1 MRQNTMKSSFLLVLA
16 AFIWGVAFVAQ
27 SVGMDYVGPFTF
39 IGARYLIGGL
49 VLIPCIAFLKKLGY
63 GDDGNKSETQKKEE
77 FRIGVKGGIFCG
89 LALFI
94 SSSLQQIG
102 IMYTTV
108 GKAGFITALY
118 IVIVPILGIFMKK
131 KVSWT
136 IWISVAVAVIG
147 MYLLCITDGFSIGKG
162 DILVLI
168 CAFLFSLHI
177 LVIDYFSPHV
187 DGVKMSCIQFLVCG
201 ILTAIPALIFEHPQL
216 SAFKGAWGSIL
227 YAGVMS
233 CGVAYTLQIIGQ
245 KNMNPTVA
253 SLILSLESCISV
265 LAGWILLGQKLS
277 VKEII
282 GCIIMF
288 CAIVLAQLPQKNPKE
303 A

>member
-136 IWISVAVAVIG
+136 IWISVAVADRHVSALHYRWLFYRNRRYLCIFMRHWIFFPYFSDRSFLTKSG
-147 MYLLCITDGFSIGKG
+147 WRADLLCAVLCGWNSGNNCGFCSG
-162 DILVLI
+162 D
-168 CAFLFSLHI
+168 
-177 LVIDYFSPHV
+177 
-187 DGVKMSCIQFLVCG
+187 
-201 ILTAIPALIFEHPQL
+201 T
-216 SAFKGAWGSIL
+216 GS
-227 YAGVMS
+227 
-233 CGVAYTLQIIGQ
+233 
-245 KNMNPTVA
+245 
-253 SLILSLESCISV
+253 
-265 LAGWILLGQKLS
+265 
-277 VKEII
+277 
-282 GCIIMF
+282 
-288 CAIVLAQLPQKNPKE
+288 
-303 A
+303 

>member
-77 FRIGVKGGIFCG
+77 FRIGAKGGIFCG

-131 KVSWT
+131 KV
-136 IWISVAVAVIG
+136 
-147 MYLLCITDGFSIGKG
+147 LLRG
-162 DILVLI
+162 
-168 CAFLFSLHI
+168 
-177 LVIDYFSPHV
+177 
-187 DGVKMSCIQFLVCG
+187 
-201 ILTAIPALIFEHPQL
+201 
-216 SAFKGAWGSIL
+216 L
-227 YAGVMS
+227 Y
-233 CGVAYTLQIIGQ
+233 Q
-245 KNMNPTVA
+245 
-253 SLILSLESCISV
+253 
-265 LAGWILLGQKLS
+265 
-277 VKEII
+277 
-282 GCIIMF
+282 
-288 CAIVLAQLPQKNPKE
+288 
-303 A
+303 